1 MSESGFR
8 VWSLG
13 GMPIVA
19 APAEIDVAN
28 AGLLRDALTTA
39 DSGAHP
45 AVVVDL
51 SETVFCDSTAL
62 SVLVTAWKR
71 ASAGGRELRLVIN
84 KSSLLRI
91 LSVTG
96 MDKLLTIFDSLP
108 EALAVRPPAARPVFR
123 PRHASTVARP
133 AS

>member
-1 MSESGFR
+1 
-8 VWSLG
+8 
-13 GMPIVA
+13 MPIVA

-28 AGLLRDALTTA
+28 AELLRNALATA
-39 DSGAHP
+39 DSAGHP

-62 SVLVTAWKR
+62 SVLVTAWKQ
-71 ASAGGRELRLVIN
+71 ASAGGRELRLVAG
-84 KSSLLRI
+84 KSPLLRI

-96 MDKLLTIFDSLP
+96 VDKLLTIFATLP
-108 EALAVRPPAARPVFR
+108 EALAVRPPTARPVFR
-123 PRHASTVARP
+123 PRHASTAARP